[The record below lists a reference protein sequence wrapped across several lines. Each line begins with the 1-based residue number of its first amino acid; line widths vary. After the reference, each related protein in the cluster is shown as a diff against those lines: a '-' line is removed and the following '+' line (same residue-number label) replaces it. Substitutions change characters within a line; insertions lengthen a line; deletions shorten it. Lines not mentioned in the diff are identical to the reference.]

1 MSLAKAI
8 QQYVRLVSKSALII
22 DHDIQLVDIVSDS
35 LIIFEGSPG
44 IQGFTTQV
52 LTKEEGM
59 NNFLKQLDVTYRRD
73 LESGRPRV
81 NKHDSKSD
89 RLQKESNSYYYLS
102 TVPD

>member
-1 MSLAKAI
+1 MLLYKF
-8 QQYVRLVSKSALII
+8 VLLVVNQS
-22 DHDIQLVDIVSDS
+22 IVKENNDS

-81 NKHDSKSD
+81 NKNDSKSD

-102 TVPD
+102 SNNSD